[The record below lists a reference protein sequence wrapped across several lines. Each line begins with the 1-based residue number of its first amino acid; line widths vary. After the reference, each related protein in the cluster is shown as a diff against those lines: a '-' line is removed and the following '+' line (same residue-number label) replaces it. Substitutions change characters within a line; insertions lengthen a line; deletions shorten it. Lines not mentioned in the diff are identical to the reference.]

1 VFVALFAAE
10 YGWEDPKDGL
20 SPTEREFNRATEL
33 SRHRLLFLKNIG
45 KTTPHPKMV
54 ALTNRAKSE
63 LVYKRFDSAA
73 DLTSLLYD
81 SLIEYLEDRGTIQAK
96 PFDAAPC
103 READLD
109 DIADAKIKSFLPIAR
124 RERNLNLAESAS
136 KQETLTHLK
145 LTGRDGVTNAAILL
159 FGTDPQRHVLSAV
172 VKCAHYHGT
181 EVAKPIPSHQVFEGT
196 LFEQVDSA
204 VNFVLSKLDRSVGTR
219 AAGARAPVKYE
230 MPKEAVAEI
239 IVNAVA
245 HRDYTSNAA
254 VQVAVFAD
262 RIEIWNPG
270 SLPPGLRPDDL
281 EKPHS
286 SEPAN
291 PLIAWPLYLAHY
303 IENLGT
309 GTLDVIRHCREADL
323 PLPDFEQR
331 GSQFVVTLWRDWLT
345 AEVLAGLDLN
355 DRQTAALPWLRK
367 QRSITSAEYQRIT
380 SAPRRTALRDL
391 TSLID
396 KGLLTLVGKGRGARY
411 TLAKARPGNAPE
423 MRQMRQP
430 HAVTPGPPAS
440 GGNAPKTRRTRKVP
454 TTRQKPDKPDAAA
467 RGAKRAK
474 NGPNAPSTD
483 RNAARGRK

>member
-1 VFVALFAAE
+1 
-10 YGWEDPKDGL
+10 
-20 SPTEREFNRATEL
+20 
-33 SRHRLLFLKNIG
+33 
-45 KTTPHPKMV
+45 
-54 ALTNRAKSE
+54 
-63 LVYKRFDSAA
+63 
-73 DLTSLLYD
+73 
-81 SLIEYLEDRGTIQAK
+81 
-96 PFDAAPC
+96 
-103 READLD
+103 
-109 DIADAKIKSFLPIAR
+109 
-124 RERNLNLAESAS
+124 
-136 KQETLTHLK
+136 
-145 LTGRDGVTNAAILL
+145 
-159 FGTDPQRHVLSAV
+159 
-172 VKCAHYHGT
+172 
-181 EVAKPIPSHQVFEGT
+181 
-196 LFEQVDSA
+196 
-204 VNFVLSKLDRSVGTR
+204 
-219 AAGARAPVKYE
+219 